1 MNEELIQ
8 GYRDFLDNGKTEREC
23 ISETVKAAVDKGY
36 RELCTVTE
44 LKPGDKV
51 YHVNRDKSIALFH
64 IGSEDIEKGMNILGA
79 HIDSPRLDLKMKPLY
94 EKDGIVYLN
103 THYYGGIKKYQWVA
117 HPLALHGV
125 VFRKDGTCALVNVGE
140 DEDDTALCIS
150 DILPHIA
157 QDQMKKTA
165 SEFFPGEDLDL
176 VVGLTP
182 RGSEENDA
190 GKNAIMELIKER
202 YDIEESDFLSAELE
216 VVPAGKTRM
225 LGFDR
230 SMILGYGQDDR
241 VCSYTSLQAL
251 LEAEEVPERTA
262 CCLLVDKEEIGSTGA
277 TGMDSALLPNIL
289 SEVLFLLGK
298 TSDLS
303 LRRTLRNSYMLSSD
317 VNSAYDPLHTELYDK
332 QNSSVLD
339 GGVVFNKYT
348 GSRGKSGASDANPEF
363 IAKLRKVMDDNGVTF
378 QMAEMARVDV
388 GGGGT
393 IAKFAAYYG
402 MEVIDC
408 GVAVLSMHAPW
419 EITSAFDVES
429 AYNCY
434 RAFLTLK

>member
-1 MNEELIQ
+1 MNEELIM
-8 GYRDFLDNGKTEREC
+8 GYKAFLDNGKTEREC
-23 ISETVKAAVDKGY
+23 VSQAVSLAKAKGY
-36 RELCTVTE
+36 SELCEKTE

-51 YHVNRDKSIALFH
+51 YFINRDKSIALFH
-64 IGSEDIEKGMNILGA
+64 IGSDDIENGMNILGA

-103 THYYGGIKKYQWVA
+103 THYYGGIKKYQWVT
-117 HPLALHGV
+117 HPLAIHGV
-125 VFRKDGTCALVNVGE
+125 VFKKDGSCALVNIGE

-182 RGSEENDA
+182 RGSEDKDA
-190 GKNAIMELIKER
+190 GKNAILEILKER
-202 YDIEESDFLSAELE
+202 YDIEEADFLSAELE
-216 VVPAGKTRM
+216 VVPAGNTRI
-225 LGFDR
+225 LGLDS
-230 SMILGYGQDDR
+230 SMVLGYGQDDR
-241 VCSYTSLQAL
+241 VCSYTSLMAL
-251 LEAEEVPERTA
+251 LEEEETPKRTS
-262 CCLLVDKEEIGSTGA
+262 CCLLVDKEEIGSTGS
-277 TGMDSALLPNIL
+277 TGMNSELLPNIV
-289 SEVLFLLGK
+289 SEVLALMGK
-298 TSDLS
+298 SSDLA
-303 LRRTLRNSYMLSSD
+303 LRRTLRNSFMLSSD

-332 QNSSVLD
+332 QNSSTLS

-363 IAKLRKVMDDNGVTF
+363 IAKLRKVLDDNSVTY

-419 EITSAFDVES
+419 EITSVFDVES

-434 RAFLTLK
+434 KAFLTL